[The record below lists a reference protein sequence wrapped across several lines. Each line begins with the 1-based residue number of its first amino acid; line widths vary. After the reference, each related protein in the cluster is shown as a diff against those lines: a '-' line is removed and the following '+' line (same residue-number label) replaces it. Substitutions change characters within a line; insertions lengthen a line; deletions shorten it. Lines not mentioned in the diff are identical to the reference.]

1 MALSDKLFR
10 VKLSIVGICLRL
22 NLMNFEV
29 EGTEW
34 EEGGKGL
41 TLPVLEKESYFCSH
55 EMLQTLHTFKQGFE
69 ILQGLALMSRIY
81 IMSSLW
87 KFAQIWSFRRPL
99 LSSSLHMFSKNLL
112 RVWQF
117 IFLNMRYFLSV
128 LIPPFCGPGR
138 PGRVHMELQA
148 LSTSSCCSS
157 DLPRANKAQGTWPET
172 TLLPLLL
179 FAAVLQDSRQ
189 HKGGNLKPTEVWET

>member
-10 VKLSIVGICLRL
+10 VKLSIPGICLRL

-29 EGTEW
+29 KCPEW
-34 EEGGKGL
+34 EEGGKGV
-41 TLPVLEKESYFCSH
+41 TLPVLEKESYFCLH
-55 EMLQTLHTFKQGFE
+55 EMLQTLHAFKQGFE

-87 KFAQIWSFRRPL
+87 KFAQIWSLRRCLP
-99 LSSSLHMFSKNLL
+99 SSSLHMFSKNPL

-117 IFLNMRYFLSV
+117 IFLSIKFFLSI

-138 PGRVHMELQA
+138 PGRLHTELQA
-148 LSTSSCCSS
+148 LNTSSYCSS
-157 DLPRANKAQGTWPET
+157 DLPKANKAQGTRPEA
-172 TLLPLLL
+172 TLMPLLL
-179 FAAVLQDSRQ
+179 FVAVLLDSTQ
-189 HKGGNLKPTEVWET
+189 HKSGNLKPTEKWET

>member
-10 VKLSIVGICLRL
+10 VKLSIPGICQRL

-29 EGTEW
+29 KGPQW
-34 EEGGKGL
+34 EEGEKGV
-41 TLPVLEKESYFCSH
+41 TSPVLEKESYFCLH
-55 EMLQTLHTFKQGFE
+55 EMLQTLHAFKQGFE

-87 KFAQIWSFRRPL
+87 KFAQIWLLRRL
-99 LSSSLHMFSKNLL
+99 LPSSSLHIFSKDML

-117 IFLNMRYFLSV
+117 IFLNIKYFLSR
-128 LIPPFCGPGR
+128 LIPAFCGPGGPVR
-138 PGRVHMELQA
+138 LHMELQE
-148 LSTSSCCSS
+148 LSTSFYCSS
-157 DLPRANKAQGTWPET
+157 DLPRVKKAQGTWPET

-179 FAAVLQDSRQ
+179 FAAVLLDTMQ
-189 HKGGNLKPTEVWET
+189 HKSGNMKHTEKWET